1 VDEVKLLNNLDEL
14 DESQLEEARLHL
26 SYCFLN
32 AASALM
38 QQGHFKDA
46 GYSCTKA
53 LEFDPDSAKG
63 HFRRA
68 QACSPQSTW

>member
-1 VDEVKLLNNLDEL
+1 MDEVKLLNNLDEL